1 MNFLFDNKKL
11 SFGKLKLDVK
21 NKSMTIIVFSL
32 IIVLIFISFKN
43 LREEKSKINSKEY
56 FKNIYLE
63 KELFQ
68 NSNNNNDNDNSN
80 SNIRN
85 LLSKVNGLRLD
96 DDKVNKIYLNQQS
109 GGQFSDQESK
119 SKAPLL
125 PGTIVNQT
133 GFSGTTNIFSPTF
146 L

>member
-1 MNFLFDNKKL
+1 MNL
-11 SFGKLKLDVK
+11 SFNKLRIDIK
-21 NKSMTIIVFSL
+21 NKSITIVLFLL
-32 IIVLIFISFKN
+32 IISLVGISFRN
-43 LREEKSKINSKEY
+43 LKEEKNKINSKEY
-56 FKNIYLE
+56 FKNINLE
-63 KELFQ
+63 KELFE
-68 NSNNNNDNDNSN
+68 NTNNNSN
-80 SNIRN
+80 SNIKN

-96 DDKVNKIYLNQQS
+96 EDKVNKIYLNQQS
-109 GGQFSDQESK
+109 GGEFSDQESKSK